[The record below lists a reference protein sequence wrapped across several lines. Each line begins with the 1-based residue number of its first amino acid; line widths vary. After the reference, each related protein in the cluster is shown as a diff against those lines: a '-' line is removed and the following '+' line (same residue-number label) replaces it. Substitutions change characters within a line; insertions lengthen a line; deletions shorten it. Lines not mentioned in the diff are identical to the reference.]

1 MTTAFVLSGGAS
13 LGAVQAG
20 MLLALSE
27 ADVRPDLLVGTSA
40 GALNAAWAAQ
50 RPGDEGARGLAE
62 IWAGVRRRDVF
73 PIRPLVGFLG
83 FLGSRS
89 HLVPPTGLRDLLGR
103 HLEYERLEDAPRPL
117 VVVATDVMSG
127 EEVGLRTGP
136 VVDAVIASA
145 AIPGVFPPVKL
156 DGHLLMDGGVVNNAA
171 VSHAVDAGATTV
183 YVLSTGYA
191 CALRQPPRSAL
202 AMSLHAVTLLVQQRL
217 ATDVERYASTVDLRV
232 VPPPCPIT
240 VSPLDFSH
248 SAELVEMGYGSTA
261 AWLSSGAPVGNPVA
275 RLALHPH

>member
-27 ADVRPDLLVGTSA
+27 ADVRPDLLVGTSV
-40 GALNAAWAAQ
+40 GAVNAAWAAQ
-50 RPGDEGARGLAE
+50 RPGGEGARSLAG

-83 FLGSRS
+83 FFGSRS
-89 HLVPPTGLRDLLGR
+89 YLVPPTGLRDLLGR
-103 HLEYERLEDAPRPL
+103 HLEYERLEDAPLPL
-117 VVVATDVMSG
+117 VVVATEVMSG

-136 VVDAVIASA
+136 VVDAVSASA

-156 DGHLLMDGGVVNNAA
+156 GGHLLMDGGVVNNAA
-171 VSHAVDAGATTV
+171 VSHAVDAGATTA

-217 ATDVERYASTVDLRV
+217 ATDVERYAATVDLRV
-232 VPPPCPIT
+232 VPPPCPVT
-240 VSPLDFSH
+240 VSPLDFSR
-248 SAELVEMGYGSTA
+248 SRELVEMGYSSTA
-261 AWLSSGAPVGNPVA
+261 AWLSSGAPVGDPVA
-275 RLALHPH
+275 RLTPHPH